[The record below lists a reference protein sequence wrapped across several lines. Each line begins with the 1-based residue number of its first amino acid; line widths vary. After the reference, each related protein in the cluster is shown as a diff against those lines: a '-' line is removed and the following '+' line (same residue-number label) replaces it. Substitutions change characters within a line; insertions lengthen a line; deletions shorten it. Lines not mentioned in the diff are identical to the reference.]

1 MAQEKRR
8 GHLGRN
14 LLLGFSAIV
23 VVALLI
29 IFLAPIVPAKVIE
42 KQPYAANETYI
53 ESEPYLANETYY
65 EAQPYSTT
73 VPVSYTVAGTTIQ
86 SVVGQIASDC
96 IVIINNTDTNSGTFT
111 VTYYLVTMGG
121 ATATKYASQ
130 FIAGGMQQGVWLR
143 HTGDYIPSFTYSIT
157 PPTKQVIQYQN
168 VQKTREV
175 TLYRDVE
182 KVREVVKYRDVE
194 KSKRVTVVDYITD

>member
-1 MAQEKRR
+1 MAQEKKR

-29 IFLAPIVPAKVIE
+29 IFLAPVVPAKVIE
-42 KQPYAANETYI
+42 RQPYAANETYI

-65 EAQPYSTT
+65 EAQPYITT

-86 SVVGQIASDC
+86 GVVGQIASDC
-96 IVIINNTDTNSGTFT
+96 VVIINNTDTNSGTFT

-143 HTGDYIPSFTYSIT
+143 HSGDYIRSFTYSVS
-157 PPTKQVIQYQN
+157 PPSKQAIQYQT

-175 TLYRDVE
+175 TMFRDVEKTREVVLYRDVE
-182 KVREVVKYRDVE
+182 RTKW
-194 KSKRVTVVDYITD
+194 VTVFDHITD

>member
-1 MAQEKRR
+1 MAQEKKR

-14 LLLGFSAIV
+14 LLLGFCAIV

-29 IFLAPIVPAKVIE
+29 IFLAPVVPAKYIE
-42 KQPYAANETYI
+42 KQPYAGNETYI
-53 ESEPYLANETYY
+53 EKEPYLANETYS
-65 EAQPYSTT
+65 EAQPYVTT
-73 VPVSYTVAGTTIQ
+73 AFLSYTVAGTAIQ
-86 SVVGQIASDC
+86 SVAGQIASDC
-96 IVIINNTDTNSGTFT
+96 IVIINNTDTNSGTFS

-143 HTGDYIPSFTYSIT
+143 HTGDYIRSFTYSVT
-157 PPTKQVIQYQN
+157 PPSKQVIQYQY

-175 TLYRDVE
+175 TMYRDVE
-182 KVREVVKYRDVE
+182 KTREVVLYKDVE
-194 KSKRVTVVDYITD
+194 RTKWVTVVDHITD